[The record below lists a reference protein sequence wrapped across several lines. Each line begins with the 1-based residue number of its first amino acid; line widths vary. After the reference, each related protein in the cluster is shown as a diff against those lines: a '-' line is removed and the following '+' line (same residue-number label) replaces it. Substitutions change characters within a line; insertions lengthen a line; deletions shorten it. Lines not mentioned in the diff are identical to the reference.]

1 MWILVL
7 LVGFMLDTGTA
18 PAAEHVRARG
28 VWVTRWD
35 FKNAGDVA
43 RIFKNVKELGATQ
56 VFFQVRGNATVCYPS
71 RIEPWAW
78 ELTGITPATLGKDP
92 GWDPLAVAIEEAAKN
107 HVELHAWMNVFP
119 GWRGVEPIPKGF
131 KHPWADKR
139 SWFMVD
145 HRGVLMRPTGTFY
158 TFMSP
163 GHPAVRE
170 YLASVFGEIAQL
182 YPALDGIHLDYVRY
196 PGNRELGSFRDF
208 SYDEASV
215 AAFQKIHKKKPL
227 PDMDE
232 WRAFKREQVTE
243 TIRAIRNAIRL
254 ASPIMR
260 LSATC
265 FAEIHSATA
274 EKGQDPRVWLR
285 EDLVDWVTPMAY
297 KRSQGELKTLLNN
310 WNSWFDEKALRRMSI
325 GLNADFNNADEVRR
339 QLEYIDAQNY
349 GGVIEFAYASL
360 FVNHQPNAKAGKVQ
374 EIWRE
379 QMVQEKLLKPATQ
392 APAASSR

>member
-92 GWDPLAVAIEEAAKN
+92 GWDPLAVAVEEAAKN

-119 GWRGVEPIPKGF
+119 GWRGVEPVPKGF

-145 HRGVLMRPTGTFY
+145 HRGVLMRPTATFY

-163 GHPAVRE
+163 GSPAVRE
-170 YLASVFGEIAQL
+170 YLTSVFGEIAQL
-182 YPALDGIHLDYVRY
+182 YPTLDGIHLDYVRY
-196 PGNRELGSFRDF
+196 PGHKELGGFRDF

-215 AAFQKIHKKKPL
+215 AAFQKLYKRKRPRTWTNGGPSSASRSPKPSAPSATRSGWLPPSCGCPPPASPRSTPPRPKKG
-227 PDMDE
+227 
-232 WRAFKREQVTE
+232 R
-243 TIRAIRNAIRL
+243 IRA
-254 ASPIMR
+254 SG
-260 LSATC
+260 C
-265 FAEIHSATA
+265 
-274 EKGQDPRVWLR
+274 G
-285 EDLVDWVTPMAY
+285 
-297 KRSQGELKTLLNN
+297 KT
-310 WNSWFDEKALRRMSI
+310 WWI
-325 GLNADFNNADEVRR
+325 G
-339 QLEYIDAQNY
+339 
-349 GGVIEFAYASL
+349 
-360 FVNHQPNAKAGKVQ
+360 
-374 EIWRE
+374 
-379 QMVQEKLLKPATQ
+379 
-392 APAASSR
+392 

>member
-1 MWILVL
+1 
-7 LVGFMLDTGTA
+7 
-18 PAAEHVRARG
+18 
-28 VWVTRWD
+28 
-35 FKNAGDVA
+35 
-43 RIFKNVKELGATQ
+43 
-56 VFFQVRGNATVCYPS
+56 
-71 RIEPWAW
+71 
-78 ELTGITPATLGKDP
+78 
-92 GWDPLAVAIEEAAKN
+92 
-107 HVELHAWMNVFP
+107 
-119 GWRGVEPIPKGF
+119 
-131 KHPWADKR
+131 
-139 SWFMVD
+139 
-145 HRGVLMRPTGTFY
+145 MRPTATFY

-163 GHPAVRE
+163 GSPAVRE
-170 YLASVFGEIAQL
+170 YLTSVFGEIAQL
-182 YPALDGIHLDYVRY
+182 YPTLDGIHLDYVRY

-297 KRSQGELKTLLNN
+297 KRSLGELKTLLDN
-310 WNSWFDEKALRRMSI
+310 WNSWFEKRCAGCRSVWKP
-325 GLNADFNNADEVRR
+325 FNNADESAGNWNTSMRR
-339 QLEYIDAQNY
+339 ITAVSSNSPTPPCSSITSPTPRREGPEI
-349 GGVIEFAYASL
+349 GGNRWFRKTPQTVA
-360 FVNHQPNAKAGKVQ
+360 
-374 EIWRE
+374 
-379 QMVQEKLLKPATQ
+379 Q